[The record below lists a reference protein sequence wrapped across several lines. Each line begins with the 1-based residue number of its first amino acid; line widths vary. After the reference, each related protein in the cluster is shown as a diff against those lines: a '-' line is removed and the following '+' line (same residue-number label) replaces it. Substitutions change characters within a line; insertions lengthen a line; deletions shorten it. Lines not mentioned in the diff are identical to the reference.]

1 MLAGVASFF
10 LAFVDGF
17 MVPSQ
22 YRFFSFLS
30 LDSSIIPFSFVLFLL
45 ETGAK
50 SISSCIE
57 LLVALLVVPL
67 GS

>member
-1 MLAGVASFF
+1 
-10 LAFVDGF
+10 
-17 MVPSQ
+17 
-22 YRFFSFLS
+22 